1 MSGDVK
7 PRRRYE
13 SPHRREQ
20 AAATRRQILE
30 AAQRL
35 FERDGYA
42 STSIAAVA
50 REAGVASK
58 TVYLAFESKRGL
70 LLALWHLLLR
80 GDEEPVPV
88 GERDWFRAVV
98 EERDPERRLRLNA
111 RNSRVVK
118 ERAGGLLAVIRDAAS
133 VDAEIDALWQRI
145 EREFRANQRSV
156 VELLHEQGALRAGLD
171 VERAA
176 DVLWALNHPS
186 LWWLLVG
193 ERGWSGDEYEAWLA
207 DLHSAHLLAP
217 SDPTG

>member
-1 MSGDVK
+1 
-7 PRRRYE
+7 
-13 SPHRREQ
+13 
-20 AAATRRQILE
+20 
-30 AAQRL
+30 
-35 FERDGYA
+35 
-42 STSIAAVA
+42 
-50 REAGVASK
+50 
-58 TVYLAFESKRGL
+58 
-70 LLALWHLLLR
+70 
-80 GDEEPVPV
+80 
-88 GERDWFRAVV
+88 
-98 EERDPERRLRLNA
+98 
-111 RNSRVVK
+111 SRVVK

-207 DLHSAHLLAP
+207 DLHSAELLAP